1 MSSLFSFA
9 GRLKMRG
16 LKRNQK
22 KLWYQLYQNNIP
34 VYETDLEG
42 NIFRDPVIG
51 EPLLT
56 GETKIG
62 YSDPVEFRANVSANR
77 GESSSDP
84 FGIDLSYDK
93 TMVSCDMNLP
103 IDELSVLFVDKK
115 PVFDADGNLTN
126 TADYKVVKVAKS
138 LNSVLYAIKK
148 ITEGSSD
155 G

>member
-1 MSSLFSFA
+1 
-9 GRLKMRG
+9 MRG
-16 LKRNQK
+16 LKRNQRT
-22 KLWYQLYQNNIP
+22 LYYQLYSNNIP
-34 VYETDLEG
+34 VYETDLDG
-42 NIFRDPVIG
+42 NIVTDPITG

-56 GETKIG
+56 GETKVG

-115 PVFDADGNLTN
+115 PEFDAGGNLVN

-138 LNSVLYAIKK
+138 LNSTLYAIKK
-148 ITEGSSD
+148 ITEDSANG
-155 G
+155 

>member
-1 MSSLFSFA
+1 
-9 GRLKMRG
+9 MRG

-22 KLWYQLYQNNIP
+22 TLYYRIYQSNIP
-34 VYETDLEG
+34 VYEMDLDG
-42 NIFRDPVIG
+42 NIVIDPVTG

-56 GETKIG
+56 GETKVG
-62 YSDPVEFRANVSANR
+62 YAAPVQFRANVSAAR

-93 TMVSCDMNLP
+93 TMVSCDMTLP

-115 PVFDADGNLTN
+115 PEFDAGGNLAN

-138 LNSVLYAIKK
+138 LNSVLYAIRKV
-148 ITEGSSD
+148 TEGSAN

>member
-1 MSSLFSFA
+1 
-9 GRLKMRG
+9 MRG

-22 KLWYQLYQNNIP
+22 TLYYQIYQSNIP
-34 VYETDLEG
+34 VYEMDLDG
-42 NIFRDPVIG
+42 NIVIDPVTG

-56 GETKIG
+56 GETKVG
-62 YSDPVEFRANVSANR
+62 YAAPVQFRANVSAAR

-93 TMVSCDMNLP
+93 TMVSCDMTLP

-115 PVFDADGNLTN
+115 PEFDAGGNLAN

-138 LNSVLYAIKK
+138 LNSVLYAIRKV
-148 ITEGSSD
+148 TEGSAN

>member
-1 MSSLFSFA
+1 
-9 GRLKMRG
+9 MRG

-22 KLWYQLYQNNIP
+22 TLYYQLYASNIP
-34 VYETDLEG
+34 VYETDLDG
-42 NIFRDPVIG
+42 NIVTDPITG

-56 GETKIG
+56 GETKVG

-115 PVFDADGNLTN
+115 PEFDAGGNLVN

-138 LNSVLYAIKK
+138 LNSTLYAIKK
-148 ITEGSSD
+148 ITEDSANG
-155 G
+155 

>member
-1 MSSLFSFA
+1 
-9 GRLKMRG
+9 MRG

-22 KLWYQLYQNNIP
+22 TLYYQIYQSNIP
-34 VYETDLEG
+34 VYEMDLDG
-42 NIFRDPVIG
+42 NIVIDPVTG

-56 GETKIG
+56 GETMVG
-62 YSDPVEFRANVSANR
+62 YAAPVQFRANVSAAR

-93 TMVSCDMNLP
+93 TMVSCDMTLP

-115 PVFDADGNLTN
+115 PEFDAGGNLAN

-138 LNSVLYAIKK
+138 LNSVLYAIRKV
-148 ITEGSSD
+148 TEGSAN

>member
-1 MSSLFSFA
+1 
-9 GRLKMRG
+9 MRG
-16 LKRNQK
+16 LRRNQRI
-22 KLWYQLYQNNIP
+22 LHYQLYQEHIP
-34 VYETDLEG
+34 VYETDLDG
-42 NIFRDPVIG
+42 NIIYDPVTG

-56 GETKIG
+56 GETKVG

-93 TMVSCDMNLP
+93 TMVSCNMELP
-103 IDELSVLFVDKK
+103 IDELSVLFVDRK
-115 PVFDADGNLTN
+115 PEFDAGGNLTN
-126 TADYKVVKVAKS
+126 TADYKVAKVAKS

-148 ITEGSSD
+148 ITEGTEH

>member
-1 MSSLFSFA
+1 
-9 GRLKMRG
+9 MRG

-22 KLWYQLYQNNIP
+22 TLYYQLYAGMVP
-34 VYETDLEG
+34 VYETNLDG
-42 NIFRDPVIG
+42 NIVRDPVTG
-51 EPLLT
+51 EPLQT
-56 GETKIG
+56 GDSKVG
-62 YSDPVEFRANVSANR
+62 YTEPVQFRANVSANR

-93 TMVSCDMNLP
+93 TMVTCDMDLP

-115 PVFDADGNLTN
+115 PVFDDKGNLTN

-138 LNSVLYAIKK
+138 LNSTLYAIKK